1 MYFVEIL
8 VWFFFPDFQFAMI
21 AFNLETPVWYHTFDQ
36 YFRCISIVCKNYFYH
51 SLFHTKNHRK
61 LEQTSYMYIPKTWKC
76 QTISLVQN
84 RCFQYEKI
92 FRTICK
98 NSAISDVIFC
108 QGANRYIYLILWQL
122 FYKIRKQ
129 SNITEKSTF

>member
-21 AFNLETPVWYHTFDQ
+21 AFNSETSVWYHTFDQ

-61 LEQTSYMYIPKTWKC
+61 LEQTSHFHHICIYPRLESVRQFRLSKIAVSNMKKYFGPFAKIAPYLTSYSAKVQIDIYIL
-76 QTISLVQN
+76 S
-84 RCFQYEKI
+84 YG
-92 FRTICK
+92 
-98 NSAISDVIFC
+98 NS
-108 QGANRYIYLILWQL
+108 
-122 FYKIRKQ
+122 
-129 SNITEKSTF
+129 STK